1 MTMKTMIRLVLAG
14 MLIAMIGLGACGY
27 MLLARFDSAGPLS
40 VEKTLVVPRGTGL
53 GSIAKILEG
62 EGVLEERFSFV
73 LGVRISGRAQGLKA
87 GEYVFPAGVS
97 GRQVMEIL
105 SLGRGVQHSMTFAEG
120 LDVREIVALL
130 SSEEKLVG
138 EMENIPP
145 EGAILPETYDFL
157 RGESRGEILERA
169 VAAQVTLLDELWQA
183 RDTDIKLDS
192 SEEAVV
198 LASIV
203 EKETGVSAERARIA
217 GVFYNRLARG
227 MPLQS
232 DPTVIYALTEGRRE
246 LGRALLRKDWVVE
259 SPYNTYKN
267 KGLPPG
273 PICNPGRAA
282 LEAVLHPEKH
292 SYLYFVADGK
302 GGHAFASTL
311 SEHNRNIGNWR
322 RVNRR

>member
-1 MTMKTMIRLVLAG
+1 MKTMIRLVLAG